1 MKNTPHPL
9 ASLLTTALLATL
21 LAGAA
26 QPTPAD
32 PTELVIVF
40 QRQKDPTK
48 VREDADK
55 FAAALARELG
65 IKVTATVPV
74 DYSASV
80 QALVSKKADLAYVSA
95 MPFLLARRDGGA
107 SILLAESRKS
117 VTDGQFRTSYDSVWV
132 VPVDSP
138 LKTYDDLV
146 KSAKTVRLAFT
157 SPTSTSGYIMPLA
170 RFVGEGVV
178 APGQDPRQVFGQVAF
193 GGSYTAALEQVL
205 LGRADA
211 AAVSDYVMDGE
222 KADVYLDAD
231 KRARLRV
238 LERTPGVP
246 THVLAVRGGL
256 SEPFVQKLRA
266 AVLKVSASEP
276 DLLSAVYGATRLV
289 EVDEQAHVKA
299 AVDAIQ
305 RTGIPVEGLAR

>member
-1 MKNTPHPL
+1 MNTATPRL
-9 ASLLTTALLATL
+9 ASLVAAAFAVFFLV
-21 LAGAA
+21 GAA
-26 QPTPAD
+26 RSTSAD
-32 PTELVIVF
+32 PAEIVIVF

-48 VREDADK
+48 VREDAER
-55 FAAALARELG
+55 FADALGRELG
-65 IKVTATVPV
+65 IKVAATVPV

-132 VPVDSP
+132 VAADSP

-146 KSAKTVRLAFT
+146 KSARTLRIAFT
-157 SPTSTSGYIMPLA
+157 SPTSTSGYIVPLA
-170 RFVGEGVV
+170 RFVSEGVV
-178 APGQDPRQVFGQVAF
+178 SPGQDPRQVFGQVAF

-222 KADVYLDAD
+222 KADVYLDAG

-256 SEPFVQKLRA
+256 SEPFVRKLRA
-266 AVLKVSASEP
+266 AVLKVAESEP

-289 EVDEQAHVKA
+289 EVDEEAHVKA
-299 AVDAIQ
+299 ALDAIR